1 MKSRFSA
8 FIRASGIFAL
18 TLFLGGCATSHVLT
32 VDALRDDRYIPPG
45 SLEPS
50 LYYLTSAE
58 TMDRGESLRFREAA
72 GFVETAL
79 AARGYA
85 RTQDRMRAQVII
97 EMDATLSDALR
108 QTQNFSEPIYVR
120 RWGYSRVLRVPIVNE
135 QGRVT
140 GFTYTRVFEPPRTEL
155 AGWVDRQRS
164 ITVFEK
170 ALTLSA
176 FEARNGERGEELWTI
191 RVAKVDESNDL
202 RAALPHLAAG
212 AYPFIGEQT
221 AGKVTVRMRENDENL
236 AFIRRGI

>member
-1 MKSRFSA
+1 MQFLSH
-8 FIRASGIFAL
+8 ILLRASGLIVLAL
-18 TLFLGGCATSHVLT
+18 FIGGCTTSHLLT

-45 SLEPS
+45 SSEPT

-58 TMDRGESLRFREAA
+58 TMERGETLRFREAA

-85 RTQDRMRAQVII
+85 RTQDRARAQVII
-97 EMDATLSDALR
+97 KMDATLSDPVR

-120 RWGYSRVLRVPIVNE
+120 RWGYSRVLRVPVVNE
-135 QGRVT
+135 SGQVT
-140 GFTYTRVFEPPRTEL
+140 GFTYTRVFQPPRTEL

-170 ALTLSA
+170 SLSLSA
-176 FEARNGERGEELWTI
+176 FESRSGERGAELWTV
-191 RVAKVDESNDL
+191 RVAKVDDSNDL

-221 AGKVTVRMRENDENL
+221 EGQVTVRLRENDENL

>member
-1 MKSRFSA
+1 MISSPLA
-8 FIRASGIFAL
+8 ILRASGLLAL
-18 TLFLGGCATSHVLT
+18 TLFLMGCATSHILT
-32 VDALRDDRYIPPG
+32 VDALRDDRYIPPR
-45 SLEPS
+45 SSEPT
-50 LYYLTSAE
+50 LYYLTSADSMEQRE
-58 TMDRGESLRFREAA
+58 TLRFREAA

-97 EMDATLSDALR
+97 EMDATLSDPQS

-135 QGRVT
+135 RGQVT
-140 GFTYTRVFEPPRTEL
+140 GFTYTRIIEPPRTEL
-155 AGWVDRQRS
+155 AGWVDRERR

-170 ALTLSA
+170 ALSLSA
-176 FEARNGERGEELWTI
+176 FEARSGERGAELWTI
-191 RVAKVDESNDL
+191 RVAKVDDSNDL

-221 AGKVTVRMRENDENL
+221 EGKVTVRIRENDENL